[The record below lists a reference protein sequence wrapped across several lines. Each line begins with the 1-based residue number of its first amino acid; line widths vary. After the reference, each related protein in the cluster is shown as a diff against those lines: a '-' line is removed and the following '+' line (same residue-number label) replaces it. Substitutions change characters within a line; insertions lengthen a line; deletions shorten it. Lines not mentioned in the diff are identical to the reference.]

1 MPQPQRIAAAIFFTA
16 ALAAASGCRKHAR
29 TASLPPPPVTA
40 PSTADRS
47 PNIPKPTPQRPQQ
60 RTPVASREALDAA
73 NGETGIA
80 SWYGHPYHGRPAANG
95 EIYDMEKL
103 TAAHRTL
110 PFGTWVRVTNLSNNK
125 TVEVRITD
133 RGPFIDGRI
142 IDLSKA
148 GARAIDM
155 IGPGIA
161 QVRLDIIRAPQNV
174 DTVPY
179 LFAIQVGA
187 FQEKSRA
194 ESLRSSLT
202 SSFHPVRVVERTANP
217 VFWRVLVGEA
227 HTMEEATALAEQVR
241 AHTREAFVVSLE
253 GVSLTDTGG
262 ADASGS
268 PNFQ

>member
-1 MPQPQRIAAAIFFTA
+1 MPPSQRIAAAMLFAA
-16 ALAAASGCRKHAR
+16 ALAAASGCRKHSR
-29 TASLPPPPVTA
+29 TASLPPAPVTA
-40 PSTADRS
+40 PSTTETPS
-47 PNIPKPTPQRPQQ
+47 NIPKHAPRPPQPTPA
-60 RTPVASREALDAA
+60 ASREALEAA

-155 IGPGIA
+155 IGTGIA
-161 QVRLDIIRAPQNV
+161 QVRLDIIRAPQTV

-179 LFAIQVGA
+179 LFAVQVGA

-202 SSFHPVRVVERTANP
+202 SSFHPVRVVERPANP